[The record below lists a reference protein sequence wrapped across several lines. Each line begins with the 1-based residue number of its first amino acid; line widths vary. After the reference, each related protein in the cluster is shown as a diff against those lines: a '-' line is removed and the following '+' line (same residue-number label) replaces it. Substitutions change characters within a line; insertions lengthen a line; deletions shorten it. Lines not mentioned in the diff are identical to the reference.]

1 MNWKQY
7 NYDQEKFAKQI
18 NNYNKKNKFNFIHF
32 DKYNHVRDHLA
43 LVVSQEKKN
52 LNILDFGG
60 SVVSYT
66 DLKKKINKKINY
78 IIFNPHALKLKNNSY
93 KKDIKYISELKPLKI
108 DLVYTNSVLQ
118 YFKNFNDFINLL
130 NKNKIRYRKCLITD
144 ILVSEKSSFSLNQLN
159 HSVINYVHDF
169 SKICKNFK
177 KNNLEIIYKSVFLK
191 KKNKDKNYYL
201 INLLLEKKK

>member
-66 DLKKKINKKINY
+66 DLKKK
-78 IIFNPHALKLKNNSY
+78 
-93 KKDIKYISELKPLKI
+93 
-108 DLVYTNSVLQ
+108 
-118 YFKNFNDFINLL
+118 
-130 NKNKIRYRKCLITD
+130 
-144 ILVSEKSSFSLNQLN
+144 
-159 HSVINYVHDF
+159 
-169 SKICKNFK
+169 
-177 KNNLEIIYKSVFLK
+177 
-191 KKNKDKNYYL
+191 
-201 INLLLEKKK
+201 